1 MPTRSGASEIRGRP
15 VPGGSIGNRD
25 GFLRAGGSVTVL
37 KRILSWVRGPSV
49 APGDQEQPY
58 TCIKCGETFDREVS
72 ACSAC
77 GNQFIARDEE

>member
-1 MPTRSGASEIRGRP
+1 
-15 VPGGSIGNRD
+15 
-25 GFLRAGGSVTVL
+25 VTVL